1 MLCGIRG
8 EEAGLYSGGGA
19 SDSTSLDVLMGF
31 DESQLLKGSRMLPR
45 GEVNRQIT
53 ALKTNISTLAS
64 QTGQVDRLDRSN
76 T

>member
-1 MLCGIRG
+1 MLCEMR
-8 EEAGLYSGGGA
+8 EEETGLYSGGGA

-45 GEVNRQIT
+45 GGRIGVS
-53 ALKTNISTLAS
+53 TNSSIY
-64 QTGQVDRLDRSN
+64 N